1 MWDARVNVSTRSTLR
16 AHPVM
21 QDLIK
26 ILHSHHNWLCFK
38 AVLLITNQL
47 KIKFVNFNME
57 QIKRF
62 YCDYLKV

>member
-1 MWDARVNVSTRSTLR
+1 MRALMWARAQPCART
-16 AHPVM
+16 PVM